1 MQNLKRFN
9 CSMPHLVNTICLF
22 AKILLILKYRRSVF
36 GILWSLVSPLMLTLT
51 TTVVFASILHL
62 QFQDQFLYVSV
73 GMICWMYFNQIIFNS
88 SSIYIQFENLIKKL
102 PFPLFVLPLAVV
114 LSSAS
119 DLLLYTI
126 CVLLNAFGVLEVTGL
141 LFSLLILLSLTIFA
155 AGTTLYVSVISVFY
169 RDFQWII
176 SVIMQTVFFFTP
188 IAYKIKDIDEGLL
201 KTIVKLN
208 PLADYINA
216 FINAML
222 HNIYSADGILYLFVI
237 GTANLLIGI
246 YVFARNKNRIPIYL

>member
-1 MQNLKRFN
+1 ML
-9 CSMPHLVNTICLF
+9 HLVNTIRLF
-22 AKILLILKYRRSVF
+22 AKILLVLKYRRSVF
-36 GILWSLVSPLMLTLT
+36 GILWSLASPLMLTLT

-62 QFQDQFLYVSV
+62 QFQDHILNVSV
-73 GMICWMYFNQIIFNS
+73 GMICWIYFNQIIFNS

-126 CVLLNAFGVLEVTGL
+126 CVLLNAFGSFKATGL

-155 AGTTLYVSVISVFY
+155 TGTALYVSVISVFY

-188 IAYKIKDIDEGLL
+188 IAYRIKDINEGLL
-201 KTIVKLN
+201 KTMVMLN

-216 FINAML
+216 FINAIL
-222 HNIYSADGILYLFVI
+222 HNIYSAEGILYLFVV

-246 YVFARNKNRIPIYL
+246 YVFVRNKNRIPIYL